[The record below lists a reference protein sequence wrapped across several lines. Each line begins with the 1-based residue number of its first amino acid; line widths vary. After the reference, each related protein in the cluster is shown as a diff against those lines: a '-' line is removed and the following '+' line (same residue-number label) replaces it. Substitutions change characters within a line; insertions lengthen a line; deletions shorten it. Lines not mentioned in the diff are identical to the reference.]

1 MYNLQNTKD
10 ETSETIARN
19 LRCLFPY
26 IHDSMAQP
34 TGSRSTFEFS
44 SRVTFPVQACTVPSS
59 MDYILGRIHDL
70 ASLYLK
76 SFL

>member
-10 ETSETIARN
+10 EASETIARN

-44 SRVTFPVQACTVPSS
+44 SRVNLSS
-59 MDYILGRIHDL
+59 P
-70 ASLYLK
+70 SLYCT
-76 SFL
+76 